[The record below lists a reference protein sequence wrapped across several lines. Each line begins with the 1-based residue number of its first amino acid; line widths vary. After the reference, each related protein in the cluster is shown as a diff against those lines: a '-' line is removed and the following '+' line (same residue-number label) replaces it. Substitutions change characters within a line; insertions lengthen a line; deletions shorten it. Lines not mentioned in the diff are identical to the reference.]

1 MDAPVV
7 EEEMRRAL
15 IGVAAALL
23 FAATIRCA
31 HAADDRVSIT
41 TTESLVSGCRS
52 LGPIRVPAAHKAVDR
67 NQSLAVAARAAGANT
82 VLLDGQDATTGVAY
96 RCTWASGAAR

>member
-1 MDAPVV
+1 
-7 EEEMRRAL
+7 MRRFL
-15 IGVAAALL
+15 IGVAAASL

-31 HAADDRVSIT
+31 HAPDDRVSIT

-52 LGPIRVPAAHKAVDR
+52 LGPIRVPVARNVADR
-67 NQSLAVAARAAGANT
+67 DQALAVAARAAGANA

-96 RCTWASGAAR
+96 RCTWASEAAR